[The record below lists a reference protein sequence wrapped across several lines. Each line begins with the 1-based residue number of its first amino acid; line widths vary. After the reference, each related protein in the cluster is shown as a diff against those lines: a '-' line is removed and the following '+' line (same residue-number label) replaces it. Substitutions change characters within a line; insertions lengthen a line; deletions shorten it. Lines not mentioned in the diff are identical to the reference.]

1 MKKNQ
6 VSIIEQKELELSMLQ
21 QQSASALDIVTNTI
35 TDLEMVNNEI
45 IEKIN
50 EITNYT
56 TQLQNTEDKLSQ
68 TQMHNAKIIEKF
80 KALIA

>member
-50 EITNYT
+50 EITNYK

-68 TQMHNAKIIEKF
+68 TQIHNAKIIEKF